1 MSDLVLQANAPI
13 CDPLPLAVGGA
24 ELTLVSVDRLTQI
37 TPFRGRAAEVSG
49 AIRAATGQVLTEPGR
64 AAGPVQWFGHNQ
76 WMITG
81 DCPDLSGHVTGLAAV
96 TDQTD
101 GWSLLDLTGSA
112 GVDVMARLVPVD
124 LRAQV
129 FPRGHCL
136 RSAFEKLPC
145 AIRRMGPD
153 HLRIMVYRS
162 MTGSAV
168 TRISHAMRHM
178 AARSGQGG

>member
-13 CDPLPLAVGGA
+13 CDPLPLTAGGA
-24 ELTLVSVDRLTQI
+24 ELTLVPVDRLTQI
-37 TPFRGRAAEVSG
+37 TPFRGRGAEVSG
-49 AIRAATGQVLTEPGR
+49 ALRAATGQDLTEPGR

-81 DCPDLSGHVTGLAAV
+81 DCPDLMGLAAV

-101 GWSLLDLTGSA
+101 GGSLLDLTGPT

-129 FPRGHCL
+129 FPTGHCL